1 MADGKVVIE
10 TDLDSSG
17 IEKGLSKMA
26 GLTKTGLKAATAAV
40 GAATTV
46 IAGAGV
52 AAIKVG
58 SDFESGMSK
67 VAAISGATGKELDA
81 LTEKAKEMG
90 AKTKFSAS
98 ESAAAFEY
106 MAMAGWKTE
115 DMLGGIEGIMNLAA
129 ASGEDL
135 ATTSDIVT
143 DALTAFGL
151 QASDSAHFADVLA
164 KASSSSNTNVGM
176 MGDTFKYVAPLAGAM
191 GYTIEDTA
199 VAIGVMANSGIKA
212 SEAGTSLRAMFTRLA
227 KPPKDAAAAMDALG
241 ISITNTDGSMK
252 PLSEVIG
259 ILREKFAGLSEE
271 QKIQYASS
279 MAGQEAM
286 SGLLAI
292 VNASET
298 DFQALTDS
306 INNADGAAQEMAET
320 MQNNLKGD
328 LEELSGGLETLGL
341 SIYENMVDTLRDA
354 AKEGINYVEQLTEA
368 FNSGGL
374 QGVVSQAGDIFADIV
389 TKAAEQAPKAV
400 NAGVKMVQS
409 FVEGIIDNR
418 GRLAAAALDIAKTL
432 ADGLV
437 KLLPSQLKRPVKTA
451 IDAIAKLF
459 QGNNLKSAVKSAETI
474 FKNFGRAVS
483 NITTAIIP
491 PFTTVIS
498 GAMWAIDKLSTVI
511 VASAVAFG
519 EYQIVK
525 KVTGFLTAYRSVLA
539 TLTAMEKA
547 NALQLA
553 AATGALSVKE
563 MVVGLLSHKITIA
576 TAKTALWN
584 AVMTASPIGILTVAI
599 GAFVAGLVGVIATTK
614 DLVTQTEIENQKLA
628 EEAQAIR
635 DTQAAR
641 QESVNGVVTEYGY
654 LQTLWQELQKNVD
667 ENGRVKESYRER
679 AAFITGELSDA
690 LGIEMELVGDQIT
703 NYGELCTSID
713 QLIEKKKA
721 EAIVNAYQESY
732 TEALKGQADAQST
745 LAKKYQESQ
754 NAQSRLSEAQAAYNE
769 FLKSGNVA
777 GREGAARQAE
787 LLTAIAEAEKGVE
800 SSSKAYQDAK
810 TKADEYNTTIAN
822 VEALQGAAAASSDN
836 LTAEVLKTVNGFK
849 NARFATDQELIQQ
862 RDNMFSRYQEMEA
875 AAKEGGSGITQA
887 AVTEAQAMYY
897 LSEAEYAKMA
907 GMAEVEIQSWVDKAN
922 EVLGASNT
930 PEVAQQKA
938 AETHEAYSTELANSS
953 PEVTQAAETLP
964 ESANQ
969 ALESADTTTA
979 ATGMGAETG
988 DAAAA
993 SYAAQG
999 EKVAAAASTVPES
1012 ANSGMASSDVTSV
1025 PTSMGEEAGQALT
1038 DALNRFCD
1046 MVSQAATN
1054 LTDAGNSGIQNADM
1068 STTSTNAATNAI
1080 TAMITTFDGGLVQV
1094 QEAASRLGNGISQGF
1109 QNAGVGLAAAGM
1121 AGQAVSAMVTAVN
1134 GYIGPMTAAGQS
1146 LGNAVS
1152 SGIRSAN
1159 VSGAAIIVASG
1170 ACAALI
1176 SAVNSRAGSARLSG
1190 VNLGNAVGTGIRS
1203 SSMIAVAASQA
1214 SQMVQTFTRAI
1225 QAGVSA
1231 ALSAGRNLAT
1241 AVANG
1246 MRAANVSSTAQTEGK
1261 KIADGFCKGINNGKS
1276 AANTAGNG
1284 LAKSA
1289 ASALE
1294 NYGLYGSGHDT
1305 GENFASGF
1313 ANGISANAYRA
1324 VAQASAMARAAAQ
1337 AANAALG
1344 IHSPSRVGHWIGR
1357 MFDEGT
1363 AGGIL
1368 DNTDLVEDAGT
1379 KVANA
1384 LIEKMDVQ
1392 AAYEKIR
1399 AAIQVESQKL
1409 GVMLTSKV
1417 QYVNSAEPETGK
1429 VVNQT
1434 ININQPVSSPVETAR
1449 AIRQQEIYGLAGA

>member
-67 VAAISGATGKELDA
+67 VAAISGATGRELDA

-90 AKTKFSAS
+90 AKTKFSAT

-199 VAIGVMANSGIKA
+199 VAIGAMANSGIKA

-252 PLSEVIG
+252 PLSDVIG

-279 MAGQEAM
+279 LAGQEAM

-368 FNSGGL
+368 FNNGGL

-409 FVEGIIDNR
+409 FVDGIIDNR
-418 GRLAAAALDIAKTL
+418 GRLATAALDIAKTL

-451 IDAIAKLF
+451 IDAITKLF
-459 QGNNLKSAVKSAETI
+459 QGNNLKSAVKSVETI

-498 GAMWAIDKLSTVI
+498 GAMWAIDKLSPVI

-563 MVVGLLSHKITIA
+563 MVVGLLTHKVTIA

-584 AVMTASPIGILTVAI
+584 AVMAASPIGILTVAI

-732 TEALKGQADAQST
+732 TEALKGQADAQSA

-754 NAQSRLSEAQAAYNE
+754 DAQSRLSEAQAAYNE

-777 GREGAARQAE
+777 GKEGAARQSE
-787 LLTAIAEAEKGVE
+787 LLTAIAEAKKGVE

-822 VEALQGAAAASSDN
+822 VQALQGAAAASSDN

-849 NARFATDQELIQQ
+849 NARFATDQELIEQ
-862 RDNMFSRYQEMEA
+862 RNTMFTRYQEMEA

-907 GMAEVEIQSWVDKAN
+907 GMAEAEIQSWVDKAN

-979 ATGMGAETG
+979 ATGMGTETG

-999 EKVAAAASTVPES
+999 EKVAVAASTVPES
-1012 ANSGMASSDVTSV
+1012 ANSGMASSDVTTV

-1054 LTDAGNSGIQNADM
+1054 LTNASNSGIQNADM

-1080 TAMITTFDGGLVQV
+1080 TAMITTFDGGLAQV
-1094 QEAASRLGNGISQGF
+1094 QGAASRLGNGISQGF

-1121 AGQAVSAMVTAVN
+1121 AGQAVSAMVTTVN
-1134 GYIGPMTAAGQS
+1134 GYIGPMTAAG
-1146 LGNAVS
+1146 
-1152 SGIRSAN
+1152 RS
-1159 VSGAAIIVASG
+1159 
-1170 ACAALI
+1170 
-1176 SAVNSRAGSARLSG
+1176 
-1190 VNLGNAVGTGIRS
+1190 LGNAVGTGIRS
-1203 SSMIAVAASQA
+1203 STMIAVATSQA
-1214 SQMVQTFTRAI
+1214 SQVVQTFTRAI

-1231 ALSAGRNLAT
+1231 ALTAGRNLAT

-1289 ASALE
+1289 ASALA

-1324 VAQASAMARAAAQ
+1324 VAQASAMARAAAN

-1392 AAYEKIR
+1392 AAYEKMR